1 MKNLALAC
9 IGILLAV
16 LVGALLTFLS
26 ARRASEFQ
34 GRRQDAQ
41 IVLRL
46 MEEAFSDL
54 KDAETGQRGFLI
66 TRDESFLAPYLAGCE
81 QYRKDLAELRRHAL
95 GGAELERL
103 ATLETLAAA
112 KLEELARTIQDV
124 RQGNQ
129 DAPGLILQAR
139 GKQLMDRVREARLSL
154 IEAQVARINA
164 LDQEY
169 LSRIRRGAVAQGGL
183 MMLIFLAVL
192 MASFTLARAMV
203 HLQREV
209 VARAQGEAE
218 VLQLNGRLENSNQEL
233 EAFAFSVS
241 HDLRAPLRHVD
252 GFAGLLRKNMEG
264 TLPGNAMHYLDV
276 IQDAAKRMGAL
287 IDDLLGYSRLG
298 RADLHRQP
306 VALGPLVQQVRAELG
321 GECEGRAVHWE
332 IGPLPTISGDPTL
345 LREAIRNLLG
355 NALKFTRGRPEARIQ
370 VGSRPEA
377 GITLFVQDN
386 GVGFDMHYQNK
397 LFKVF
402 SRLHGQDE
410 FEGTGIG
417 LANVARVAAK
427 HGGRAWAVGKVDG
440 GATFCMDLKGV

>member
-1 MKNLALAC
+1 MKKLVLASV
-9 IGILLAV
+9 GILLAL
-16 LVGALLTFLS
+16 LVGAGLTFQS
-26 ARRASEFQ
+26 ARRISAFQ
-34 GRRQDAQ
+34 GQRQDAQ

-46 MEEAFSDL
+46 IEEAFSDL

-95 GGAELERL
+95 GGAERERL
-103 ATLETLAAA
+103 GTLETLAEA
-112 KLEELARTIQDV
+112 KLQELARTVQAV
-124 RQGNQ
+124 RQGDRNV
-129 DAPGLILQAR
+129 AGLIMQAK
-139 GKQLMDRVREARLSL
+139 GKLLMDRVREARLSL
-154 IEAQVARINA
+154 IEAQVVRINA
-164 LDQEY
+164 LDQEAG
-169 LSRIRRGAVAQGGL
+169 SSIRRGALEQGAL
-183 MMLIFLAVL
+183 MILIFLGVL

-252 GFAGLLRKNMEG
+252 GFAGLLRTNMEG
-264 TLPGNAMHYLDV
+264 KLPGNAIHYLDV
-276 IQDAAKRMGAL
+276 IQGAAKRMGAL

-298 RADLHRQP
+298 RAELQRQP
-306 VALGPLVQQVRAELG
+306 VALGPLVQEVRAELG
-321 GECEGRAVHWE
+321 SGCEGRAVRWE
-332 IGPLPTISGDPTL
+332 IGTLPTVSGDPIL

-377 GITLFVQDN
+377 GISLFVEDN
-386 GVGFDMHYQNK
+386 GVGFDMQYREK

-427 HGGRAWAVGKVDG
+427 HGGRVWAVGEVDG
-440 GATFCMDLKGV
+440 GATFFMDLKGV